1 MLRIFNYNNG
11 SQGLG
16 ALREHVEP
24 LIREM
29 NTHRGFRNIRPVMG
43 SENGSARL
51 FQATNRFI
59 MNWGSSQPLNTDE
72 SNFVLNKPEAV
83 GLATHK
89 LRFFQHVHQWN
100 QEKIAQGVNG
110 LTVPIPEWTTSRDEA
125 QTWAGHD
132 HLVYARQR
140 LQGHSGEGIEVY
152 GINQVVERAPLYT
165 KGIIGAR
172 REYRVHVIAGQVAL
186 VQLKKRRNGGEA
198 VGNGN
203 DHVRNLGSG
212 WVYAV
217 SDARPSPVVLSAA
230 QNAVRALGLDFGA
243 VDIIAKGRKGQERE
257 CWVLEVNT
265 APGQRGDTT
274 VTLYARAVA
283 SAYAIW
289 MNRDSV
295 DVRDLGGVKAAWETL
310 PWLNDETFL
319 ALMRDEGADGSVL
332 LRSQRETQ
340 AAEAEMPNTDDDVA
354 ADENFALPA
363 DELTP
368 ARATS
373 GAHVVH
379 TGTRWVDVEAA
390 PQVRAEPVRRRDG
403 EPMPFN
409 GNPFDARIRREPAPR
424 PAPEPVVMP
433 ERRVMLSRLGQ
444 NDPQNEQF
452 VVFTWNGRRE
462 VGVVNTRLGVVYM
475 AGSEVQLPLAQV
487 DLIAVVDT
495 EIR

>member
-29 NTHRGFRNIRPVMG
+29 NTHHGFRNIRPVMG

-51 FQATNRFI
+51 FQATNRFV
-59 MNWGSSQPLNTDE
+59 MNWGSSQTLTTDA
-72 SNFVLNKPEAV
+72 SNFVLNKPAAV

-89 LRFFQHVHQWN
+89 LRFFQHINQWN

-125 QTWAGHD
+125 QTWAGND

-165 KGIIGAR
+165 KGIVGAR

-283 SAYAIW
+283 AAYAIW
-289 MNRDSV
+289 MNRDTV
-295 DVRDLGGVKAAWETL
+295 DIRDLGGVRPAWETL
-310 PWLNDETFL
+310 PWRDDGTFM
-319 ALMRDEGADGSVL
+319 ALMRENGADGSAL
-332 LRSQRETQ
+332 IQSQRATE
-340 AAEAEMPNTDDDVA
+340 AAEAEMPNTADDVA
-354 ADENFALPA
+354 PTAEDEFARPA
-363 DELTP
+363 Q
-368 ARATS
+368 

-379 TGTRWVDVEAA
+379 TGTGTRWVDVEAAEA

-403 EPMPFN
+403 EPMPFG
-409 GNPFDARIRREPAPR
+409 GNPFDARIRTAPR
-424 PAPEPVVMP
+424 PAPAPEPVVMP